1 MSLLFN
7 KLNHLEKA
15 LQLEDRELDMKR
27 RIAKKKA
34 TVEKEQG
41 QAVSKNA
48 SMTATEKLLQKEEKA
63 RRDLILNMK
72 NNSSGSLTPI
82 MKVLENVEGNIFL
95 NFYIN
100 GREITFQELIEFIIL
115 LRTMKEKNMKFNL
128 NFFLKG
134 NNFPLCNCSVFFF
147 FVKILGV

>member
-1 MSLLFN
+1 M
-7 KLNHLEKA
+7 EKA

-128 NFFLKG
+128 NLF
-134 NNFPLCNCSVFFF
+134 
-147 FVKILGV
+147 